1 MLLKTATLALHTAVL
16 ILSIRPPPSAKT
28 TSRATDKITD
38 EGPFSFFMIKLM
50 PELGQVAAVL
60 GSAFY
65 CAFMYTGWIP
75 SDLKLWQA
83 AATTLAVLGYLLRKW
98 AFRTLD
104 RFFTYALTIRPN
116 HKLVQDG
123 PYKYLLHPS
132 YTGLMMTGMSY
143 IAFLVYQGYWDVI
156 ARPILNALPVHIP
169 MPGELATLGFLLGCV
184 GLTIY
189 RVRGE
194 EKMLKDHFQSEF
206 TAYAS
211 KRWRFIPFV
220 V

>member
-1 MLLKTATLALHTAVL
+1 MLAKTVVLAVHTAVL

-28 TSRATDKITD
+28 TSRATDKIKD
-38 EGPFSFFMIKLM
+38 EGVFALLMIHLM
-50 PELGQVAAVL
+50 PDVGQVAAMI
-60 GSAFY
+60 GSAVY
-65 CAFMYTGWIP
+65 WAFMYRGWIA
-75 SDLKLWQA
+75 SDLKAWQA
-83 AATTLAVLGYLLRKW
+83 MATTVAILGYLLRAW

-132 YTGLMMTGMSY
+132 YTGLMMTGMTY
-143 IAFLVYQGYWDVI
+143 LAFLVYQGYWDAI
-156 ARPILNALPVHIP
+156 ARPILDILPIHIP
-169 MPGELATLGFLLGCV
+169 MPGELVTLGFLVACI

-194 EKMLKDHFQSEF
+194 EQMLKDHFKSEF